1 MQKRF
6 RLIKSR
12 NLVDTTEEVL
22 NRLQSMISDK
32 NILID
37 WNAPR
42 EIVVIHDKLWMQ
54 EALLNLLK
62 NAIEHS
68 KPGGKIM
75 IQAKN
80 SPIYTELVIQD
91 FEREFQLKNYLI
103 FLNDS
108 INQIVLKS
116 TDRPELDWHL
126 SKLL

>member
-6 RLIKSR
+6 RLIKSG

-68 KPGGKIM
+68 KPVVK
-75 IQAKN
+75 
-80 SPIYTELVIQD
+80 
-91 FEREFQLKNYLI
+91 
-103 FLNDS
+103 
-108 INQIVLKS
+108 
-116 TDRPELDWHL
+116 
-126 SKLL
+126 

>member
-1 MQKRF
+1 
-6 RLIKSR
+6 
-12 NLVDTTEEVL
+12 
-22 NRLQSMISDK
+22 MISDK

-75 IQAKN
+75 IQAKILQ
-80 SPIYTELVIQD
+80 SIQ
-91 FEREFQLKNYLI
+91 N
-103 FLNDS
+103 
-108 INQIVLKS
+108 
-116 TDRPELDWHL
+116 
-126 SKLL
+126 